1 MAETLFD
8 LPTSPEEF
16 GVLLPPSELRRFDFS
31 GLDYDTAR
39 RAIIE
44 YIKTYWPDQ
53 FNDFI
58 ASNGIMMITE
68 VVSAVVAKLALRSD
82 MLANNAFIGT
92 SKSERAIINHLA
104 LINQRIKRQTP
115 AVTDIELSIDQPVST
130 DIEIDPGLLFS
141 ARGPDQQNIIYEV
154 YRSPN
159 DWTSKI
165 IIPAGKRGVIAW
177 GVEGQ
182 FASQVI
188 ITSAG
193 GPNQRFIISEPNM
206 LESPIFVTV
215 TVGNDTE
222 EWTVITEPIERY
234 NPNDKVVEVNF
245 FEDSA
250 VFQFGNDVN
259 GQSPLSG
266 SAITFR
272 YRVGGGIRGRIG
284 VGQINSSRPINPLP
298 PANAAV
304 TVSFINISPSNG
316 GTDKESVENAKRRA
330 PRDYATQRSIVT
342 AEDYAQVAA
351 NFSHPVFGSVAKA
364 IATIRTGL
372 NANRVEIY
380 CLVEGPDSIPMI
392 PNAGL
397 KAGLQTYF
405 SDLNVLTDHVVILDG
420 ALKPVDIDVNI
431 IISKS
436 ADASVVKNRV
446 EAAITNFFNIN
457 NWELGEPFYLSN
469 FIEVIENIDGV
480 AYVDF
485 FSPSDNILPSGEL
498 GNDDRYVIGFN
509 QLIIEGTRKTNY
521 FYENANYT
529 AGTKR

>member
-1 MAETLFD
+1 MSTTTLFD

-39 RAIIE
+39 RATIE

-53 FNDFI
+53 FNDFV
-58 ASNGIMMITE
+58 ASNGIMMLVEI
-68 VVSAVVAKLALRSD
+68 VSAVVAKLALRGD
-82 MLANNAFIGT
+82 ILANSAFIGT
-92 SKSERAIINHLA
+92 AKSERAIVNHLA
-104 LINQRIKRQTP
+104 LINQRIRRQTP
-115 AVTDIELSIDQPVST
+115 AVTDVEISIDQPVST
-130 DIEIDPGLLFS
+130 DIEIVPGLLFS
-141 ARGPDQQNIIYEV
+141 TRGSDQQSITYEI

-159 DWTSKI
+159 DWTSNI
-165 IIPAGKRGVIAW
+165 TIPASKRGIIAW

-182 FASQVI
+182 FASPVTV
-188 ITSAG
+188 TSAG
-193 GPNQRFIISEPNM
+193 GPSQRFTISEPNI
-206 LESPIFVTV
+206 LESPIFVTI

-222 EWTVITEPIERY
+222 DWVVITEPIERY
-234 NPNDKVVEVNF
+234 GPNDKVVEVNF

-250 VFQFGNDVN
+250 VFQFGNDIN
-259 GQSPLSG
+259 GKSPLSG
-266 SAITFR
+266 STITFR

-304 TVSFINISPSNG
+304 SVSFINISPSNG
-316 GTDKESVENAKRRA
+316 GTDKESIENAKRRA

-364 IATIRTGL
+364 IATIRTGY

-405 SDLNVLTDHVVILDG
+405 TDLNVLTDHVVILDG
-420 ALKPVDIDVNI
+420 VLKPVNIDVNI
-431 IISKS
+431 IVNKN
-436 ADASVVKNRV
+436 ADASVVKDRV
-446 EAAITNFFNIN
+446 EAAITGFFSIN

-469 FIEVIENIDGV
+469 FIEIIEAIDGV

-485 FSPSDNILPSGEL
+485 YSPSDNILPSGQI
-498 GNDDRYVIGFN
+498 GDSSSDMIGFN
-509 QLIIEGTRKTNY
+509 ELIIEGTRKTNY
-521 FYENANYT
+521 FYENASYG
-529 AGTKR
+529 AKR